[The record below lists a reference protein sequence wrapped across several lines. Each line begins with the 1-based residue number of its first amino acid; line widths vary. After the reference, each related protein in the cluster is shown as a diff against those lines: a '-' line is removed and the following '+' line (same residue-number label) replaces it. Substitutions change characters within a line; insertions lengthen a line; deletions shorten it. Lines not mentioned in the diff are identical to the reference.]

1 MGEAGMGEAGMRGP
15 GLSGPLLEARNLSI
29 RFGGLVAVSRVDF
42 SLAAG
47 EVLCVI
53 GPNGAGKSTL
63 FNLISGLYRP
73 SSGTVRLAGRDITGW
88 PAHRIAAA
96 GIARTFQ
103 SSRLFADLT
112 LIDNVVIGM
121 HCRTRTGVFDA
132 LLRPARARA
141 ELEAAAARAGDL
153 LRLVSPD
160 LHDRRHS
167 LAGALPQA
175 DRRRLEIARALASEP
190 KVILLDEPSSGMD
203 DRDTDALI
211 EDIRL
216 TMTERPGLSYIIIEH
231 DMRLVAALPERVM
244 VIDYGEKIAEGPFAE
259 VRLMPRVQE
268 AYLGRKATH
277 A

>member
-1 MGEAGMGEAGMRGP
+1 MMMTAA
-15 GLSGPLLEARNLSI
+15 PLLETRNLSI
-29 RFGGLVAVSRVDF
+29 RFGGLVAVAGVDL

-47 EVLCVI
+47 EVLCII

-73 SSGTVRLAGRDITGW
+73 SAGSVRLAGRDITGW

-103 SSRLFADLT
+103 SSRLFTDLT

-121 HCRTRTGVFDA
+121 HCRTRTGVLDA
-132 LLRPARARA
+132 LLRPGRARA
-141 ELEAAAARAGDL
+141 ELEGAAARAGEL
-153 LRLVSPD
+153 LRLVSPE
-160 LHDRRHS
+160 LYERRHT

-175 DRRRLEIARALASEP
+175 DRRRLEIARALASDP
-190 KVILLDEPSSGMD
+190 QVILLDEPSSGMD

-211 EDIRL
+211 ADIRL
-216 TMTERPGLSYIIIEH
+216 TMSERPGLSYVIIEH
-231 DMRLVAALPERVM
+231 DMRLVAALPDRVA
-244 VIDYGEKIAEGPFAE
+244 VIDYGEKIAEGHFSD

-268 AYLGRKATH
+268 AYLGQKAAH

>member
-1 MGEAGMGEAGMRGP
+1 MAVP
-15 GLSGPLLEARNLSI
+15 VLEASNLSI
-29 RFGGLVAVSRVDF
+29 RFGGLVAVSGVDLTL
-42 SLAAG
+42 SAG
-47 EVLCVI
+47 EVLCII

-63 FNLISGLYRP
+63 FNLISGIYRP
-73 SSGTVRLAGRDITGW
+73 SSGSVRLAGRDITGQ

-103 SSRLFADLT
+103 SSRLFTDLT

-121 HCRTRTGVFDA
+121 HCRTRSGVLDA
-132 LLRPARARA
+132 LLRPGSARA
-141 ELEAAAARAGDL
+141 ELEAAAERAGEL

-160 LHDRRHS
+160 LYTRRHT
-167 LAGALPQA
+167 LAGSLPQA

-190 KVILLDEPSSGMD
+190 KIIMLDEPSSGMD

-211 EDIRL
+211 EDIHM
-216 TMTERPGLSYIIIEH
+216 TMAERPGLSYVIIEH

-259 VRLMPRVQE
+259 VRLNPRVQE
-268 AYLGRKATH
+268 AYLGQKAAH